1 MFASRPGSF
10 RVKVNRNL
18 NCVHGTSYETLVRS
32 SLASFDRVFAL
43 NAGGKCCSAKFT
55 IETNFVIR
63 GEGGGASFKNEQLA
77 FPTFEIIV
85 QVKVSFLIIMN
96 LLFFFFFVRMFMM
109 VICSSEYFTSAFW
122 HRGAFSDK
130 GMEIWARWKFY
141 LKKRGLLWY
150 YSILL
155 AWPWRAV

>member
-43 NAGGKCCSAKFT
+43 NAGGKYCSAKFT

-96 LLFFFFFVRMFMM
+96 LLFFFFLWECLWWLFVVRNISHQHFG
-109 VICSSEYFTSAFW
+109 IEELS
-122 HRGAFSDK
+122 RIK
-130 GMEIWARWKFY
+130 GWKFE
-141 LKKRGLLWY
+141 RDGNF
-150 YSILL
+150 I
-155 AWPWRAV
+155 

>member
-1 MFASRPGSF
+1 MFASWPGSF

-85 QVKVSFLIIMN
+85 QVKVFFLIIMN
-96 LLFFFFFVRMFMM
+96 LLFFFFFCENV
-109 VICSSEYFTSAFW
+109 YD
-122 HRGAFSDK
+122 G
-130 GMEIWARWKFY
+130 Y
-141 LKKRGLLWY
+141 L
-150 YSILL
+150 
-155 AWPWRAV
+155 